1 MNLICEIEEV
11 FDLTGRGCV
20 IAPGISKETECTV
33 LIGSP
38 LIIVC
43 PDGTELKTTVKGI
56 EMINS
61 IKKPVR
67 FNPILLPRD
76 IEKGQLPKGSKVYL
90 ANE

>member
-1 MNLICEIEEV
+1 MKLICEIEEV
-11 FDLTGRGCV
+11 FDLANRGCV
-20 IAPGISKETECTV
+20 IAPGVSKETEFTV

-38 LIIVC
+38 LLIVR
-43 PDGTELKTTVKGI
+43 PDGSELKTTVKGI

-76 IEKGQLPKGSKVYL
+76 VTKAEVPKGSKVYL
-90 ANE
+90 ANG